1 MFGFGTHVVQ
11 ALSVLVV
18 AAGLACSPT
27 VDPAAKAD
35 IDRRLKLVPTSPQS
49 YGPPAA
55 PKPLPLAVG
64 QWVQYK
70 MVDEGGKPSFFT
82 MKVVDELQGTYFI
95 EYVTEAYTGKSVTQ
109 LHLYL
114 GDRTNPATMDIRG
127 VKVKDASGNVTEM
140 PPAALTMMRS
150 SWKGMLDLVAV
161 RWQGLPQESVTVPA
175 GNFASCYKGDSE
187 GSFGPWKTK
196 TRSWSHTSVPLS
208 GLVRS
213 QGLDKPTGMELV
225 AFGEK
230 GGVKEIP

>member
-1 MFGFGTHVVQ
+1 MFRFGTVA
-11 ALSVLVV
+11 ALV

-27 VDPAAKAD
+27 IEPAAKED
-35 IDRRLKLVPTSPQS
+35 VDRRVKLLSNSSQS
-49 YGPPAA
+49 FGAPAA
-55 PKPLPLAVG
+55 PQPMPLAVG

-70 MVDEGGKPSFFT
+70 MTDDRGQPSFFT

-95 EYVTEAYTGKSVTQ
+95 EYITEGYTGKSVTQ

-127 VKVKDASGNVTEM
+127 VKMKDAKGNVTEM
-140 PPAALTMMRS
+140 PPATLTLMRS

-161 RWQGLPQESVTVPA
+161 RWQGLPQESVQVPA
-175 GNFASCYKGDSE
+175 GNFSGCYKGDSE
-187 GSFGPWKTK
+187 ASFGPWKSK
-196 TRSWSHTSVPLS
+196 SRSWSHTAVPVS

-213 QGLDKPTGMELV
+213 QGLDKPTTMELV

-230 GGVKEIP
+230 GGGLKEIP